1 MSRKTIKGFAD
12 LRTLLKKTESEA
24 EAKAALKGAEVR
36 LRRLPTRP
44 EMPPPI
50 KDSRNMSTVDKFI
63 SDTLTL
69 SLDNLPLDQLHE
81 ARTTIQDAMHC
92 INDNMVSIQRQLE
105 LKDDHFDEQGRSW
118 RQRAEAAL
126 RFKVQE
132 GKMLQ
137 KKMTQLDDLIAR
149 LKPTPPIKLVPPP
162 PPAVA
167 YEILTNVPL
176 PSPRQ
181 SSDEWR
187 KYPFEKLETSQH
199 SFRFAPEMT
208 ASEVRRLITAAQR
221 HTGRHFA
228 YRTMPDG
235 VIAVWRTDG
244 PSRGPAKK

>member
-1 MSRKTIKGFAD
+1 MSRKTIRGFAE

-24 EAKAALKGAEVR
+24 EAKAVLKGGEVSV
-36 LRRLPTRP
+36 RRLPKRP
-44 EMPPPI
+44 DVLPP
-50 KDSRNMSTVDKFI
+50 KDPRNMSTVDKFI
-63 SDTLTL
+63 SDTLAI
-69 SLDNLPLDQLHE
+69 SLDQLPLNQLHD
-81 ARTTIQDAMHC
+81 ARLTIQDAMQC

-137 KKMTQLDDLIAR
+137 KKMLMLEDQIER
-149 LKPTPPIKLVPPP
+149 LKPQPPLKLVPPP
-162 PPAVA
+162 PPAMA
-167 YEILTNVPL
+167 YEILTDVPL

-187 KYPFEKLETSQH
+187 KYPFEKLETPQH

-208 ASEVRRLITAAQR
+208 AAEVRRLITAAQR
-221 HTGRHFA
+221 HTGKHFA

-235 VIAVWRTDG
+235 IIAVWRTEG
-244 PSRGPAKK
+244 PSRGGGKK